1 MHVQTLKPE
10 GTLLPRACLR
20 RMGQKLETRNLHL
33 MYITDRRQL
42 PGDPGERRRRLL
54 NTIAAA
60 AHAGIDLIQLREKDL
75 TANALEELALE
86 VVALIQGTPAKV
98 LVNSRL
104 DVAIAAGAQGVH
116 LRSDDGELTASEAR
130 VVLHKAGYVS
140 ALITA
145 SCHSLEEV
153 ALAEAHGADFAVL
166 GPVFQKNGAQ
176 VASGLALLTA
186 ASSRAVSPGS
196 RMAVLALGGVTLEN
210 ARLCVEAGADGIAA
224 IRLFQQDPKA
234 IVETVSALRRL
245 WRKGAASGPKNPHP
259 YQAS

>member
-1 MHVQTLKPE
+1 
-10 GTLLPRACLR
+10 
-20 RMGQKLETRNLHL
+20 

-42 PGDPGERRRRLL
+42 PGDPIEQRRRLL
-54 NTIAAA
+54 DTVGAA

-86 VVALIQGTPAKV
+86 VVAVIQGTPAKL

-116 LRSDDGELTASEAR
+116 LRSDEGELTASEAR
-130 VVLHKAGYVS
+130 VVLHKAGCAS

-145 SCHSLEEV
+145 SCHSLGEV
-153 ALAEAHGADFAVL
+153 AFAEAHGADFAVL
-166 GPVFQKNGAQ
+166 GPVFQKEGAQ
-176 VASGLALLTA
+176 VASGLALLKA
-186 ASSRAVSPGS
+186 ASSRVVSPGS
-196 RMAVLALGGVTLEN
+196 RMAVLALGGITLQN
-210 ARLCVEAGADGIAA
+210 ARLCAEAGADGIAA

-234 IVETVSALRRL
+234 IAETVSALRRL
-245 WRKGAASGPKNPHP
+245 WPARAASAPNNPHP